1 MLPERLKTPS
11 IILVMLNL
19 SYIYFDINDFSHPK
33 TAIMIIHYIR
43 DVWFS
48 YLTVTCQPSV
58 QKRLLIKTL
67 LLLCLQAFSADLVAQ
82 TQTISGTIK
91 NATGDPLSNA
101 TINVKGT
108 KTSTTSNATGNFTIS
123 VPAGSKTLVVSFV
136 GMESKEITI
145 GTENTIDVSLDAST
159 NDLADVVVIG
169 YGSQL
174 KRAVTGAVQTINTK
188 ELRDLPVSQIA
199 QKLQGRL
206 AGVQI
211 NQATGKPGQ
220 GMSVRI
226 RGQLSVSAGSDPLYV
241 VDGFPITG
249 SIGAINPDEIE
260 TISVLKDAAS
270 TSLYGSRAANGVVL
284 ITTRFAKKGQTNIG
298 LNTFAGIQEVP
309 QRGRIKMMN
318 AVDFAQFK
326 KEYYEDAGQP
336 VPVEFQNPSQY
347 EGKNNDWYGALLRKA
362 PVQSYNL
369 NIATNTDKVST
380 ALVAGVFNQEGVVLN
395 NRYKRYSLRMNTDYT
410 VSDKVKI
417 GFNLAP
423 SYVFDNTPRTDGDRG
438 TGILFNALHTW
449 PVMPIYDQNGQLTR
463 FNQFPGSTGNIFA
476 YPNWL
481 RAAKELVNETKIT
494 NLLSNAY
501 IQYQPV
507 KGLVLKSSINVEYLN
522 SKFFFF
528 NPSTATNFINVPIPT
543 TAVSIRQSSE
553 SVTWL
558 NENLATYSKS
568 FRDHN
573 FEILA
578 GYTNQKFRQEFTRL
592 QADTYTDDRLPTIQG
607 ALNINR
613 GGTVNGVNEWA
624 LTSYLSRL
632 TYDFMGKYLFTA
644 SVRSDGSSRFGSAN
658 RWGVFPSVSA
668 GWVISDEN
676 FFNRFEKISF
686 AKLRASYG
694 LIGNNNIGNYTQYAL
709 VNNTVNTVFGNSVA
723 TGAAVTSLA
732 NNNLGW
738 ETTKQFDM
746 GLDLGLFNERI
757 QFSYDYY
764 VKNTTNL
771 LYSVQIPQE
780 AGFGNFNDNIGEI
793 KFWGHEFAVT
803 TRNTQGKLLWTTNA
817 NISFNRNKVMAL
829 AEGIE
834 RVYGTFHITQVGKP
848 FGQFYGI
855 IADGVYLNAEDLAKS
870 PKVPGRS
877 TVGSIKLRD
886 INGDGIITNGG
897 DKDDRT
903 IIGNPFPKFI
913 YGITNTL
920 QYGNFDFSIVGSGSY
935 GNQLLVR
942 HLYSTANLDG
952 VFNLV
957 EEVKYRFRSVANPGK
972 GFYGTTVGG
981 GNVTGIERDWM
992 NSRFIADASYFSI
1005 RNITL
1010 GYNLNIKNKVFK
1022 TARLYT
1028 SVQQVYTFTKYWGGP
1043 NPETSG
1049 QSDGNGDGGNLSQG
1063 IDLSNYPVP
1072 RTYTVGVNLL
1082 F

>member
-1 MLPERLKTPS
+1 MKYHYFIRYFLLFLPITFRSSLYRKIP
-11 IILVMLNL
+11 
-19 SYIYFDINDFSHPK
+19 
-33 TAIMIIHYIR
+33 
-43 DVWFS
+43 
-48 YLTVTCQPSV
+48 TC
-58 QKRLLIKTL
+58 IL
-67 LLLCLQAFSADLVAQ
+67 LLSALQILSVHVFAQ
-82 TQTISGTIK
+82 TNTITGVVKTSTGEPLAG
-91 NATGDPLSNA
+91 ATV
-101 TINVKGT
+101 NVKG
-108 KTSTTSNATGNFTIS
+108 KTNATTSDAAGSFTLT
-123 VPAGSKTLVVSFV
+123 VPANSKALVISFV
-136 GMESKEITI
+136 GMETKEITLT
-145 GTENTIDVSLDAST
+145 GQTNMEVSLSASG

-188 ELRDLPVSQIA
+188 ELRDIPVSQIT

-211 NQATGKPGQ
+211 NQTTGKPGQ

-226 RGQLSVSAGSDPLYV
+226 RGQFSISAGSDPLYV

-249 SIGAINPDEIE
+249 SIGALNPDEIE
-260 TISVLKDAAS
+260 NISVLKDAAS

-284 ITTRFAKKGQTNIG
+284 ITTKFAKKGQTNIG
-298 LNTFAGIQEVP
+298 FNTFVGMQQVP
-309 QRGRIKMMN
+309 ERGRIKMMN

-326 KEYYEDAGQP
+326 KEYYQDAGQA

-362 PVQSYNL
+362 PLQSYNL
-369 NIATNTDKVST
+369 TMATNTDKLST
-380 ALVAGVFNQEGVVLN
+380 ALVAGVYNQQGVVLN
-395 NRYKRYSLRMNTDYT
+395 NLYKRYSLRMNTDYT

-449 PVMPIYDQNGQLTR
+449 PIMPIYDSTGQLTK

-476 YPNWL
+476 YPNWV

-494 NLLSNAY
+494 NMLSNAY
-501 IQYQPV
+501 IQYQPI

-543 TAVSIRQSSE
+543 TAVSIRQSLE
-553 SVTWL
+553 NITWL
-558 NENLATYSKS
+558 NENLATYTKS
-568 FRDHN
+568 FGDHN
-573 FEILA
+573 FELLA

-613 GGTVNGVNEWA
+613 GGTINGVNEWA

-632 TYDFMGKYLFTA
+632 TYNYLGKYLFTA
-644 SVRSDGSSRFGSAN
+644 SVRADGSSRFGSAN
-658 RWGVFPSVSA
+658 RWGTFPSVSA

-676 FFNRFEKISF
+676 FLNNIEKISF

-694 LIGNNNIGNYTQYAL
+694 IIGNNNIGNYTQYAL
-709 VNNTVNTVFGNSVA
+709 VNNTVNAVFGNTVA
-723 TGAAVTSLA
+723 TGAVVTSFA
-732 NNNLGW
+732 NPNLGW
-738 ETTKQFDM
+738 ETTRQFDM

-771 LYSVQIPQE
+771 LYGVQVPQE
-780 AGFGNFNDNIGEI
+780 SGLGTYIDNIGEI

-803 TRNTQGKLLWTTNA
+803 TRNTQGKLQWTTNA

-829 AEGIE
+829 AEGID
-834 RVYGTFHITQVGKP
+834 RVYGSFHITQVGKP
-848 FGQFYGI
+848 FGQFYGHQ
-855 IADGVYLNAEDLAKS
+855 ADGVYKNAEDLAKS
-870 PKVPGRS
+870 PKIPGRS

-886 INGDGIITNGG
+886 INGDGIITLGG
-897 DKDDRT
+897 NQDDRT
-903 IIGNPFPKFI
+903 IIGSPFPKFL

-920 QYGNFDFSIVGSGSY
+920 QYGDFDFSVVGSGSY

-957 EEVKYRFRSVANPGK
+957 DEVKYRFRSEANPGK

-992 NSRFIADASYFSI
+992 NSRFIADASYFTI

-1010 GYNLNIKNKVFK
+1010 GYNINVKNKLFRS
-1022 TARLYT
+1022 ARLYT

-1043 NPETSG
+1043 NPETSAQG
-1049 QSDGNGDGGNLSQG
+1049 DGNGDGGNLSQG
-1063 IDLSNYPVP
+1063 VDLSNYPVP
-1072 RTYTVGVNLL
+1072 RTYTLGVNLN